1 LCQICAKLVGTNF
14 CLKPRSVFAQS

>member
-14 CLKPRSVFAQS
+14 CFKPRSVFAQS